1 MEGGAAEVRLVLGGG
16 GGDGMFESEK
26 RLQRLDNIM
35 IIISE
40 D

>member
-16 GGDGMFESEK
+16 GDDVCLRAKK
-26 RLQRLDNIM
+26 RLQRLDNMRIK
-35 IIISE
+35 ISE